1 MTYITLT
8 HSQVVSHI
16 EAVELFTSH

>member
-1 MTYITLT
+1 MTYTTLT